1 MKRKML
7 SALLCATLAASA
19 MLTGC
24 GNGGGSNPD
33 AAPDNAQSKPQDA
46 ETASTEETGEEKQ
59 GAEDFSDITLVFA
72 QDLGTDETAN
82 SVTNEI
88 LQAYQEKTGITIQFE
103 NQPTDYRTWLTTQFT
118 AKQGPD
124 VYSGIL
130 YDMSSDYEAGYL
142 YNFAELYEQESA
154 YDPGKP
160 WKDTLPESISERMY
174 LTDSDVPGYP
184 SSTSV
189 VRIFYNKSLFDAAGA
204 SIPTTWVEFMDAC
217 AKLKEAGI
225 TPFGF
230 PNASKDDLSWLW
242 FNNSICSQLNGDMT
256 KTLDVSGNGYAEL
269 NEIVKGFDDGSL
281 DFTSDRMK
289 QSYELMKEF
298 SQYWTSDYN
307 GLDQASAID
316 MFIRGEVAMVQAMS
330 TNLTSIAANV
340 GDSFEYGVIPIPVIT
355 TETSEYAMG
364 QSVILGGQ
372 PDIIYGVNK
381 ALESD
386 SAKLAAA
393 IDFAQYMSS
402 PEVQTKYMEAINR
415 IPLATSTE
423 LPERLAGFIITEDS
437 LRVPYYTGIN
447 GELRDFFC
455 RGGQLYLEGSYSTDE
470 FAQYVQESFSTVL
483 EKIKIENDWNAENNY
498 GL

>member
-7 SALLCATLAASA
+7 NALLCATIAAS
-19 MLTGC
+19 MLLTGC
-24 GNGGGSNPD
+24 GNGNGGN
-33 AAPDNAQSKPQDA
+33 NAQDNTQ
-46 ETASTEETGEEKQ
+46 TEETNKPEETNENKET
-59 GAEDFSDITLVFA
+59 AEEPQNSDITLVFA
-72 QDLGTDETAN
+72 QDLGIDETAN
-82 SVTNEI
+82 SITNEI
-88 LQAYQEKTGITIQFE
+88 LQTYQEKTGITIQFE

-130 YDMSSDYEAGYL
+130 YDMTSDYEAGYL
-142 YNFAELYEQESA
+142 YNFAELYQQESA
-154 YDPGKP
+154 YDAGKP

-204 SIPTTWVEFMDAC
+204 AVPTTWVEFMDAC
-217 AKLKEAGI
+217 SKLKEAGT

-242 FNNSICSQLNGDMT
+242 FNNSICSQLNKDMT
-256 KTLDVSGNGYAEL
+256 NNLDVSGNGYAEL
-269 NEIVKGFDDGSL
+269 NEIVKGFDDGTL
-281 DFTSDRMK
+281 DFTSDQMK
-289 QSYELMKEF
+289 QAYELMKEF

-355 TETSEYAMG
+355 DETSEYAMG

-386 SAKLAAA
+386 PDKLAAA
-393 IDFAQYMSS
+393 IDFVQYMSS

-423 LPERLAGFIITEDS
+423 LPERLSGFIITEDA

-470 FAQYVQESFSTVL
+470 FAQYVQESFATVL
-483 EKIKIENDWNAENNY
+483 DKIKIENDWNAENNY

>member
-7 SALLCATLAASA
+7 SALLCATIAAS
-19 MLTGC
+19 MLLTGC
-24 GNGGGSNPD
+24 GNGNGGNSTQ
-33 AAPDNAQSKPQDA
+33 DNAQAEETNKPEETSENK
-46 ETASTEETGEEKQ
+46 ETAEEPQ
-59 GAEDFSDITLVFA
+59 SSDITLVFA
-72 QDLGTDETAN
+72 QDLGIDETAN

-88 LQAYQEKTGITIQFE
+88 LQTYQEKTGITIQFE

-130 YDMSSDYEAGYL
+130 YDMTSDYEAGYL
-142 YNFAELYEQESA
+142 YNFAELYQQESA
-154 YDPGKP
+154 YDAGKP

-204 SIPTTWVEFMDAC
+204 AVPTTWVEFMDAC
-217 AKLKEAGI
+217 SKLKEAGT

-242 FNNSICSQLNGDMT
+242 FNNSICSQLNKDMT
-256 KTLDVSGNGYAEL
+256 KNLDVSGNGYAEL
-269 NEIVKGFDDGSL
+269 NEIVKGFDDGTL
-281 DFTSDRMK
+281 DFTSDQMK
-289 QSYELMKEF
+289 QAYELMKEF

-355 TETSEYAMG
+355 DETSEYAMG

-386 SAKLAAA
+386 PDKLAAA
-393 IDFAQYMSS
+393 IDFVQYMSS

-423 LPERLAGFIITEDS
+423 LPERLSGFIITEDA

-470 FAQYVQESFSTVL
+470 FAQYVQESFATVL
-483 EKIKIENDWNAENNY
+483 DKIKIENDWNAENNY

>member
-7 SALLCATLAASA
+7 NALLCATIAAS
-19 MLTGC
+19 MLLTGC
-24 GNGGGSNPD
+24 GNGNGGN
-33 AAPDNAQSKPQDA
+33 NAQDNTQ
-46 ETASTEETGEEKQ
+46 TEETNKPEETNENKET
-59 GAEDFSDITLVFA
+59 AEEPQNSDITLVFA
-72 QDLGTDETAN
+72 QDLGIDETAN
-82 SVTNEI
+82 SITNEI
-88 LQAYQEKTGITIQFE
+88 LQTYQEKTGITIQFE

-130 YDMSSDYEAGYL
+130 YDMTSDYEAGYL
-142 YNFAELYEQESA
+142 YNFAELYQQESA
-154 YDPGKP
+154 YDAGKP

-189 VRIFYNKSLFDAAGA
+189 VRIFYNKNLFDAAGA
-204 SIPTTWVEFMDAC
+204 AVPTTWVEFMDAC
-217 AKLKEAGI
+217 SKLKEAGT

-242 FNNSICSQLNGDMT
+242 FNNSICSQLNKDMT
-256 KTLDVSGNGYAEL
+256 KNLDVSGNGYAEL
-269 NEIVKGFDDGSL
+269 NEIVKGFDDGTL
-281 DFTSDRMK
+281 DFTSDQMK
-289 QSYELMKEF
+289 QAYELMKEF

-355 TETSEYAMG
+355 DETSEYAMG

-386 SAKLAAA
+386 PDKLAAA
-393 IDFAQYMSS
+393 IDFVQYMSS

-423 LPERLAGFIITEDS
+423 LPERLSGFIITEDA

-470 FAQYVQESFSTVL
+470 FAQYVQESFATVL
-483 EKIKIENDWNAENNY
+483 DKIKIENDWNAENNY

>member
-7 SALLCATLAASA
+7 NALLCATIAAS
-19 MLTGC
+19 MLLTGC
-24 GNGGGSNPD
+24 GNGNGGN
-33 AAPDNAQSKPQDA
+33 NAQDNTQ
-46 ETASTEETGEEKQ
+46 TEETNKPEETNENKETTEEPQ
-59 GAEDFSDITLVFA
+59 NSDITLVFA
-72 QDLGTDETAN
+72 QDLGIDETAN
-82 SVTNEI
+82 SITNEI
-88 LQAYQEKTGITIQFE
+88 LQTYQEKTGITIQFE

-130 YDMSSDYEAGYL
+130 YDMTSDYEAGYL
-142 YNFAELYEQESA
+142 YNFAELYQQESA
-154 YDPGKP
+154 YDAGKP

-204 SIPTTWVEFMDAC
+204 AVPTTWVEFMDAC
-217 AKLKEAGI
+217 SKLKEAGT

-242 FNNSICSQLNGDMT
+242 FNNSICSQLNKDMT
-256 KTLDVSGNGYAEL
+256 NNLDVSGNGYAEL
-269 NEIVKGFDDGSL
+269 NEIVKGFDDGTL
-281 DFTSDRMK
+281 DFTSDQMK
-289 QSYELMKEF
+289 QAYELMKEF

-355 TETSEYAMG
+355 DETSEYAMG

-386 SAKLAAA
+386 PDKLAAA
-393 IDFAQYMSS
+393 IDFVQYMSS

-423 LPERLAGFIITEDS
+423 LPERLSGFIITEDA

-470 FAQYVQESFSTVL
+470 FAQYVQESFATVL
-483 EKIKIENDWNAENNY
+483 DKIKIENDWNAENNY

>member
-7 SALLCATLAASA
+7 NALLCATIAAS
-19 MLTGC
+19 MLLTGC
-24 GNGGGSNPD
+24 GNGNGGN
-33 AAPDNAQSKPQDA
+33 NAQDNTQ
-46 ETASTEETGEEKQ
+46 TEETNKPEETNENKET
-59 GAEDFSDITLVFA
+59 AEEPQNSDITLVFA
-72 QDLGTDETAN
+72 QDLGIDETAN
-82 SVTNEI
+82 SITNEI
-88 LQAYQEKTGITIQFE
+88 LQTYQEKTGITIQFE

-130 YDMSSDYEAGYL
+130 YDMTSDYEAGYL
-142 YNFAELYEQESA
+142 YNFAELYQQESA
-154 YDPGKP
+154 YDAGKP

-204 SIPTTWVEFMDAC
+204 AVPTTWVEFMDAC
-217 AKLKEAGI
+217 SKLKEAGT

-242 FNNSICSQLNGDMT
+242 FNNSICSQLNKDMT
-256 KTLDVSGNGYAEL
+256 KNLDVSGNGYAEL
-269 NEIVKGFDDGSL
+269 NEIVKGFDDGTL
-281 DFTSDRMK
+281 DFTSDQMK
-289 QSYELMKEF
+289 QAYELMKEF

-355 TETSEYAMG
+355 DETSEYAMG

-386 SAKLAAA
+386 PDKLAAA
-393 IDFAQYMSS
+393 IDFVQYMSS

-423 LPERLAGFIITEDS
+423 LPERLSGFIITEDA

-470 FAQYVQESFSTVL
+470 FAQYVQESFATVL
-483 EKIKIENDWNAENNY
+483 DKIKIENDWNAENNY

>member
-7 SALLCATLAASA
+7 SALLCATIAAS
-19 MLTGC
+19 MLLTGC
-24 GNGGGSNPD
+24 GNGNGGNSTQ
-33 AAPDNAQSKPQDA
+33 DNAQ
-46 ETASTEETGEEKQ
+46 TEETNKPEETSENKET
-59 GAEDFSDITLVFA
+59 AEEPQSSDITLVFA
-72 QDLGTDETAN
+72 QDLGIDETAN

-88 LQAYQEKTGITIQFE
+88 LQTYQEKTGITIQFE

-130 YDMSSDYEAGYL
+130 YDMTSDYEAGYL
-142 YNFAELYEQESA
+142 YNFAELYQQESA
-154 YDPGKP
+154 YDAGKP

-204 SIPTTWVEFMDAC
+204 AVPTTWVEFMDAC
-217 AKLKEAGI
+217 SKLKEAGT

-242 FNNSICSQLNGDMT
+242 FNNSICSQLNKDMT
-256 KTLDVSGNGYAEL
+256 KNLDVSGNGYAEL
-269 NEIVKGFDDGSL
+269 NEIVKGFDDGTL
-281 DFTSDRMK
+281 DFTSDQMK
-289 QSYELMKEF
+289 QAYELMKEF

-355 TETSEYAMG
+355 DETSEYAMG

-386 SAKLAAA
+386 PDKLAAA
-393 IDFAQYMSS
+393 IDFVQYMSS

-423 LPERLAGFIITEDS
+423 LPERLSGFIITEDA

-470 FAQYVQESFSTVL
+470 FAQYVQESFATVL
-483 EKIKIENDWNAENNY
+483 DKIKIENDWNAENNY

>member
-7 SALLCATLAASA
+7 SALLCATIAAS
-19 MLTGC
+19 MLLTGC
-24 GNGGGSNPD
+24 GNGNGGNSTQ
-33 AAPDNAQSKPQDA
+33 DNAQAEETNKPEETSENK
-46 ETASTEETGEEKQ
+46 ETAEEPQ
-59 GAEDFSDITLVFA
+59 SSDITLVFA
-72 QDLGTDETAN
+72 QDLGIDETAN

-88 LQAYQEKTGITIQFE
+88 LQTYQEKTGITIQFE

-130 YDMSSDYEAGYL
+130 YDMTSDYEAGYL
-142 YNFAELYEQESA
+142 YNFAELYQQESA
-154 YDPGKP
+154 YDAGKP
-160 WKDTLPESISERMY
+160 WKDSLPESISERMY

-204 SIPTTWVEFMDAC
+204 AVPTTWVEFMDAC
-217 AKLKEAGI
+217 SKLKEAGT

-242 FNNSICSQLNGDMT
+242 FNNSICSQLNKDMT
-256 KTLDVSGNGYAEL
+256 KNLDVSGNGYAEL
-269 NEIVKGFDDGSL
+269 NEIVKGFDDGTL
-281 DFTSDRMK
+281 DFTSDQMK
-289 QSYELMKEF
+289 QAYELMKEF

-355 TETSEYAMG
+355 DETSEYAMG

-386 SAKLAAA
+386 PDKLAAA
-393 IDFAQYMSS
+393 IDFVQYMSS

-423 LPERLAGFIITEDS
+423 LPERLSGFIITEDA

-470 FAQYVQESFSTVL
+470 FAQYVQESFATVL
-483 EKIKIENDWNAENNY
+483 DKIKIENDWNAENNY